1 MRRAF
6 LLLWVVSFSIALCN
20 PGLAF
25 AKDKKYGSWFVFSKR
40 DRFTDARKVF
50 AYSKAT
56 RAVTIRGRRT
66 TPTLWAR
73 CDGEGY
79 VDVFVDYGMFF
90 ECGES
95 ETIIRA
101 DSDDTISWNWEC
113 STDCQ
118 ATFWPSVVE
127 DQTMSLLTY
136 LSSKRIL
143 RIKSDPYLDSSVV
156 STFRLNGL
164 KNALRDLQK
173 SCAID
178 SSEQLEPLE
187 FDDLF
192 EEEEEE

>member
-1 MRRAF
+1 
-6 LLLWVVSFSIALCN
+6 
-20 PGLAF
+20 
-25 AKDKKYGSWFVFSKR
+25 
-40 DRFTDARKVF
+40 
-50 AYSKAT
+50 
-56 RAVTIRGRRT
+56 
-66 TPTLWAR
+66 
-73 CDGEGY
+73 
-79 VDVFVDYGMFF
+79 
-90 ECGES
+90 
-95 ETIIRA
+95 
-101 DSDDTISWNWEC
+101 
-113 STDCQ
+113 
-118 ATFWPSVVE
+118 
-127 DQTMSLLTY
+127 MSLLTY